1 MRLIKMNDNKNILTL
16 IPISLGELIDKITIL
31 EIKSKKIKNND
42 ALNNVNKELNYL
54 IDIYNNVINDK
65 SEISK
70 LKIKLNKINL
80 KLWEVEDNLRMMEL
94 TNQFNSEFIEEARS
108 VYKLN
113 DKRASIKKEINILL
127 KSEIIEEKSY
137 SDLNGKW

>member
-1 MRLIKMNDNKNILTL
+1 MNANKNILTL

-31 EIKSKKIKNND
+31 EIKSKKIKNKE

-65 SEISK
+65 SEILK

-94 TNQFNSEFIEEARS
+94 TNQFNSVFIEEARS

-137 SDLNGKW
+137 SDLNGKE

>member
-1 MRLIKMNDNKNILTL
+1 MNDNKNILTL

>member
-1 MRLIKMNDNKNILTL
+1 MNDNKNILTL

-65 SEISK
+65 SEILK
-70 LKIKLNKINL
+70 LKIKLNKINS